1 MSGLVSAVG
10 ATLTAPGERGA
21 RVSGGETPASTDTG
35 DFVGIG
41 GSLGHL
47 HVPAGYISGTPLSDS
62 ATFDDQT
69 LSSLGVTPGTYT
81 YTWGSG
87 PTADSLTLVAG
98 VPEPSGLMLL
108 ALPLGLVMLLAARP
122 RRAARRGYRST

>member
-1 MSGLVSAVG
+1 VLQDAYSGLIGPASFG
-10 ATLTAPGERGA
+10 
-21 RVSGGETPASTDTG
+21 SGGETPASTDTG
-35 DFVGIG
+35 DFVGID

-81 YTWGSG
+81 
-87 PTADSLTLVAG
+87 
-98 VPEPSGLMLL
+98 
-108 ALPLGLVMLLAARP
+108 
-122 RRAARRGYRST
+122 